1 MFSPPFVCDSSVV
14 GNCCTKR
21 PVHTEKTLLPDGRSI
36 CDTTPS
42 SQRPL
47 PFSQAHARH
56 ATAHMHGRETHIHP
70 PDISRKVRRT
80 SVGQVAFD
88 GRHSSTP
95 LHFLALYPANQHS
108 QQPVLRFLI
117 LDTTMSPLACSCSPI
132 LLMCTRPSTLLR
144 HPTLRKLTSFA
155 ELT

>member
-21 PVHTEKTLLPDGRSI
+21 PVHTEKTLLPDRRSI

-42 SQRPL
+42 SQRPR
-47 PFSQAHARH
+47 PFSGTRSSCHSL
-56 ATAHMHGRETHIHP
+56 TAHMHGGETHIHP

-117 LDTTMSPLACSCSPI
+117 LDAMSPPCLFLFPDAVDVH
-132 LLMCTRPSTLLR
+132 PSFHTAQAPDPAKAYMLC
-144 HPTLRKLTSFA
+144 
-155 ELT
+155 

>member
-1 MFSPPFVCDSSVV
+1 M
-14 GNCCTKR
+14 
-21 PVHTEKTLLPDGRSI
+21 
-36 CDTTPS
+36 
-42 SQRPL
+42 PL
-47 PFSQAHARH
+47 
-56 ATAHMHGRETHIHP
+56 TAHMHGGETHIHP

-117 LDTTMSPLACSCSPI
+117 LDAMSPPCLFLFPDAVDVHPSVHTAQAPDPAKAYI
-132 LLMCTRPSTLLR
+132 LC
-144 HPTLRKLTSFA
+144 
-155 ELT
+155 

>member
-1 MFSPPFVCDSSVV
+1 
-14 GNCCTKR
+14 
-21 PVHTEKTLLPDGRSI
+21 
-36 CDTTPS
+36 
-42 SQRPL
+42 
-47 PFSQAHARH
+47 
-56 ATAHMHGRETHIHP
+56 MHGGETHIHP

-117 LDTTMSPLACSCSPI
+117 LDAMSPPCLFLFPDAVDVHPSVHTAQAPDPAKAYI
-132 LLMCTRPSTLLR
+132 LC
-144 HPTLRKLTSFA
+144 
-155 ELT
+155 